1 MAPGMY
7 ELACQNNQKSLNTLA
22 DISIHLDALF
32 KSRSEQHGFALVP
45 VVLVHVQMLLGRV
58 RTNMGKRQQWSQQL
72 LFFYCQQP
80 PAHSRHIVYCYA
92 GVFLATE
99 TWSPRDPVLPPGEAI
114 VLQEW
119 KMWISP
125 GRDGCLRKR
134 KANIES
140 FVDAAVVVWGVDGG

>member
-58 RTNMGKRQQWSQQL
+58 RTNTGKRQQ
-72 LFFYCQQP
+72 
-80 PAHSRHIVYCYA
+80 
-92 GVFLATE
+92 
-99 TWSPRDPVLPPGEAI
+99 
-114 VLQEW
+114 
-119 KMWISP
+119 
-125 GRDGCLRKR
+125 
-134 KANIES
+134 
-140 FVDAAVVVWGVDGG
+140 